1 MGMKSANKDGTSPD
15 GSNIDIAHAVMLQR
29 NIESARAFTANAG
42 PAHRATVS
50 HEASRA
56 NARSA
61 PPALGSARVWYDTFS
76 APVPYNMQV
85 GATCQL
91 SSGRNAVFWLDST
104 QVSSSTISPARI
116 QFLLD
121 GFCGASG
128 SYARQIALTGDVWG
142 PAAAGTGFIEDS
154 PGALQDLNIVIPGV
168 PASTSWGGYFSS
180 SNLNPASSGPGSN
193 GGLAVFLNANLLTR
207 SPDDQT
213 AFKTL
218 VHEFKHHINF
228 YQRTVARHVIHPVWL
243 EETSAMLSE
252 DLFTLPYIGYNAA
265 ELRHDGYVFS
275 GGGIGYLDWTNPEG
289 DSYNQGGSFGAF
301 LHRRYGLDIDRRL
314 VDTCADDGTPAGGY
328 ACLDS
333 IIVQKGGYGFED
345 EFSRQGASIF
355 GAMGKGGFP
364 SGFGYPSI
372 VMEGVYLQAF
382 GSASVSYPPSGIV
395 PREINQFLATM
406 HTYNLDLIAT
416 GQSEYKRHGVVVPA
430 GTTLML
436 VIQ

>member
-1 MGMKSANKDGTSPD
+1 MKSDSGGGTGAD
-15 GSNIDIAHAVMLQR
+15 GSNFDAAHAIMLQR
-29 NIESARAFTANAG
+29 NLEAARAFAANVGLAR
-42 PAHRATVS
+42 RATGA
-50 HEASRA
+50 HEAARA
-56 NARSA
+56 TALSA
-61 PPALGSARVWYDTFS
+61 PPALGSARVWYDVYST
-76 APVPYNMQV
+76 AVPYNMQV

-104 QVSSSTISPARI
+104 QVSSGTISPARI

-142 PAAAGTGFIEDS
+142 PAAAGSGLIEDS
-154 PGALQDLNIVIPGV
+154 PSGLQDLNIVIPGV

-180 SNLNPASSGPGSN
+180 TNLNPVSTGPASNAS
-193 GGLAVFLNANLLTR
+193 LAVFLNANLLTR

-218 VHEFKHHINF
+218 VHELKHHINF
-228 YQRTVARHVIHPVWL
+228 YQRTVARHAIHPVWL

-252 DLFTLPYIGYNAA
+252 DLYTLPYIGYNAA
-265 ELRHDGYVFS
+265 EQRHDGYVFS
-275 GGGIGYLDWTNPEG
+275 GGGIGYLDWTDPDGN
-289 DSYNQGGSFGAF
+289 SYNQGGSFGAF

-345 EFSRQGASIF
+345 EFSRQGASVF
-355 GAMGKGGFP
+355 GAMSKGSFP

-372 VMEGVYLQAF
+372 VTEGIYLQAF
-382 GSASVSYPPSGIV
+382 SSASVNYPPADLV
-395 PREINQFLATM
+395 PREITQFLATM
-406 HTYNLDLIAT
+406 HTYSLDYIAT
-416 GQSEYKRHGVVVPA
+416 GQSVYKRHGVVVPA